1 MDFGVSGTDPG
12 NSVPISSGQTVQ
24 HYRLIEKIGE
34 GGMGVVWK
42 AEDTRL
48 HRRVA
53 LKFIPE
59 ERAGDALAVDR
70 HLREARAASALN
82 HPHICS
88 IHDIGEWEGRRFIV
102 MELLEGRSLQQHIGG
117 QPMEIED
124 AIDLAI
130 QIADA
135 LTAAHDKGII
145 HRDIKPANIFVAGE
159 GSNARRAK
167 MLDFGLAK
175 LSAGAAF
182 EPGEDD
188 ETQTKLDMT
197 TPGSVVGTISYM
209 SPEQAL
215 GKQLDHRTDIFSLGV
230 VLYEMITARRAFE
243 GTSSAAVFDA
253 ILNRAPTAPME
264 LNKAVPAE
272 LEQIVNKALEKDPAL
287 RYQSAADLCADLKRL
302 RRDSFADRV
311 AGMSSSE
318 VQGLERRWSRVFAAV
333 AVVIAMVLITI
344 VLRKSAEHQPSRDVT
359 NPAPSADVL
368 TQQSRSNGPSIAVLP
383 FANASGDPDQEY
395 FSDGLTEDIITEFS
409 HYNEL
414 STIARSSTARY
425 KGSDV
430 DVREI
435 GASLDA
441 RYVLQGSVRKTGQR
455 IRLRVQLS
463 DSHDGRLVWGS
474 NYERDLT
481 ASNLF
486 DLQDELTGQ
495 VVNAI
500 AGSYGALTRAGL
512 PAARRKAPASLDSY
526 DCVLRAYEYLQVH
539 TEENHLA
546 ARDCLE
552 RVIETDT
559 DYVDGLAWLAY
570 LYGEEYHHRWNERT
584 DEYDA
589 LDRAHELAEEA
600 VQLDTASHVA
610 HGALSLIHT
619 FSGEHDLAMIEG
631 RRAIDL
637 SPNNALWLSVLGLYL
652 TQQEDFERGL
662 PLVRK
667 AIALSPNPPS
677 WIMMGAFYDHY
688 HHGRYE
694 QALAEARAMDLGP
707 DFRGP
712 LFVAAARGQL
722 GRPDDAVQALEE
734 MRTLWSRPVGDIRQ
748 ELIERHG
755 YTPGLTD
762 HLMEGLAKA
771 GLEGLTVSPNPGGEA
786 DE

>member
-1 MDFGVSGTDPG
+1 MTILPG
-12 NSVPISSGQTVQ
+12 RQLQ

-48 HRRVA
+48 HRHVA
-53 LKFIPE
+53 LKFVPE
-59 ERAGDALAVDR
+59 DGAQDEQAVER

-82 HPHICS
+82 HPNICS
-88 IHDIGEWEGRRFIV
+88 IFDIGEWEGRRFIV
-102 MELLEGRSLQQHIGG
+102 MELLEGQSLQQHIGG
-117 QPMEIED
+117 KPMEIE
-124 AIDLAI
+124 
-130 QIADA
+130 
-135 LTAAHDKGII
+135 
-145 HRDIKPANIFVAGE
+145 IFVVRDQ
-159 GSNARRAK
+159 SNSPRAK

-175 LSAGAAF
+175 LSVDPAF

-188 ETQTKLDMT
+188 ATQTALAMT

-230 VLYEMITARRAFE
+230 VLYEMITARRAFG
-243 GTSSAAVFDA
+243 GTASAAVFDA
-253 ILNRAPTAPME
+253 ILNRAPTAPVE
-264 LNKAVPAE
+264 LNTEVPAE
-272 LEQIVNKALEKDPAL
+272 LEKIVNKALEKDPAL

-302 RRDSFADRV
+302 RRDSSADRV
-311 AGMSSSE
+311 AGASSS
-318 VQGLERRWSRVFAAV
+318 VVPDPGRRWGRVFAAAAV
-333 AVVIAMVLITI
+333 AVI
-344 VLRKSAEHQPSRDVT
+344 V
-359 NPAPSADVL
+359 VL
-368 TQQSRSNGPSIAVLP
+368 TAIGVRRFTEPEPSSEATIPGTSVDSRTVRPFASGPSIAVLP
-383 FANASGDPDQEY
+383 FTNASGDPDQEY
-395 FSDGLTEDIITEFS
+395 FSDGLTEDIITELS
-409 HYNEL
+409 RYREL
-414 STIARSSTARY
+414 SVMARSSTARY

-435 GASLDA
+435 GADLEA

-455 IRLRVQLS
+455 IRVRVQLS
-463 DSHDGRLVWGS
+463 DSHDGRLEWGS

-481 ASNLF
+481 ARDLF
-486 DLQDELTGQ
+486 DLQDELTQQ

-512 PAARRKAPASLDSY
+512 PDARRKPPASLDSY

-539 TEENHLA
+539 TPENHLA
-546 ARDCLE
+546 ARECLE
-552 RVIETDT
+552 SVIETDS

-570 LYGEEYHHRWNERT
+570 LYAEEYHHRWNERA

-589 LDRAHELAEEA
+589 LDRALELAEEA
-600 VQLDTASHVA
+600 VQLDTANPVT
-610 HGALSLIHT
+610 HGARSLIHT
-619 FSGEHDLAMIEG
+619 FSGEHELARIEG
-631 RRAIDL
+631 RRAVDL
-637 SPNNALWLSVLGLYL
+637 SPNNALWLSLLGLYL

-677 WIMMGAFYDHY
+677 WIMMGAFHDHY

-694 QALAEARAMDLGP
+694 QALAEARGMGLGP

-712 LFVAAARGQL
+712 LFAVAAYGQL
-722 GRPDDAVQALEE
+722 GRPDDAVRAIEE
-734 MRTLWSRPVGDIRQ
+734 MRALWSRPVGDIRQ

-771 GLEGLTVSPNPGGEA
+771 GLEGVAEMK
-786 DE
+786 